1 MADEKK
7 SEKLELND
15 KELNKVS
22 GGYLHISNDF
32 TCFIC
37 KRTYTIKFG
46 ETKLVD
52 GNPRTVCKSCGK
64 GLESFDPTKTSERCY
79 FCGSYMVN
87 STLRIEGVRYPICR
101 MCIYGRG

>member
-1 MADEKK
+1 MTDEKK
-7 SEKLELND
+7 SEKIELND
-15 KELNKVS
+15 EDLNKVA
-22 GGYLHISNDF
+22 GGYIHISNDF

-37 KRTYTIKFG
+37 KRKYTIKFG

-52 GNPRTVCKSCGK
+52 GNPRTVCKSCGE

-87 STLRIEGVRYPICR
+87 STLRIEGVNYPICR
-101 MCIYGRG
+101 RCIYGRG